1 MSIQQAMSFWYLYAM
16 QIRLSKTRLAHFLC
30 GFLALTLFTVSAQAQ
45 KKSKSAKPSPYR
57 IDTIARDITIPYGIA
72 FLPDGRMLVTDRG
85 AGKIYVVDKGR
96 KQALSNVPQV
106 HGKDQAGMMDIV
118 LHPDYGSNG
127 WLYYSY
133 AAVRDNENGTI
144 VERAK
149 LKGTELT
156 ERQVLFTTHPFYGNG
171 AHYGCRLALKDGY
184 LFLTIGERYS
194 LRDSAQLLGNHLGKV
209 IRIHDDGRVPADNP
223 FFGKAGA
230 RPEVWSYGHRN
241 PQGLAFHPE
250 TGELWEGEH
259 GPKGGDELNLI
270 RPGLNYGWPVITY
283 GVEYSGATIGD
294 GITSKEGMEQPVK
307 YYKPSIGPSGLLFYT
322 GDAFPAW
329 KGSLF
334 QGALALTHLN
344 RLELRDGKVVQE
356 ERLFADK
363 QWRVRSLAQG
373 PDGFLYIGVD
383 GGMVLRIRPA
393 R

>member
-1 MSIQQAMSFWYLYAM
+1 MQKRSFHA
-16 QIRLSKTRLAHFLC
+16 SLC
-30 GFLALTLFTVSAQAQ
+30 GVLFAVLGVLLTTTDAVAQ
-45 KKSKSAKPSPYR
+45 KKPKPAKPSPYR
-57 IDTIARDITIPYGIA
+57 VDTVVRDITIPYGMA
-72 FLPDGRMLVTDRG
+72 FLPDGRLLVTDRG
-85 AGKIYVVDKGR
+85 EGRIYLVEKGR
-96 KQALSNVPQV
+96 KQVLGNLPQV

-118 LHPDYGSNG
+118 LHPDYASNG
-127 WLYYSY
+127 WIYYSY
-133 AAVRDNENGTI
+133 TGLRDKENGTI

-156 ERQVLFTTHPFYGNG
+156 DRQVLFTTHPFYSNG

-223 FFGKAGA
+223 FAGKAGA
-230 RPEVWSYGHRN
+230 RAEVWSYGHRN
-241 PQGLAFHPE
+241 PQGLAFHPV

-259 GPKGGDELNLI
+259 GPKGGDELNLV
-270 RPGLNYGWPVITY
+270 RPGQNYGWPVITY

-322 GDAFPAW
+322 GEAFPSW

-393 R
+393 K